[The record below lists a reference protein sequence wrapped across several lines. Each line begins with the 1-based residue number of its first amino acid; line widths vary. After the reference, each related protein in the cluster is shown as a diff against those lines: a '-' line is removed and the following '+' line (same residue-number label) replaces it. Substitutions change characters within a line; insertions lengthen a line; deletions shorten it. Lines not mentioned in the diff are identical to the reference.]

1 MRCRKRSC
9 LLSFVVCLLMV
20 GSHRQAKCADQPII
34 EFVVGHRTSAEG
46 GSWDP
51 AESVLKRPFGI
62 DFDPAGNMYVVELE
76 GGRVFKMNTAGQL
89 TRIAGDGSQ
98 SYKGDGGV
106 AGDATFN
113 GMHNCAVSPAGDLFI
128 SDSWNHCIR
137 RIDLKT
143 GLVSTVAG
151 NGQKGFSGDGA
162 MAADAA
168 FDFLMCV
175 TLNSDNSI
183 LLITDLSN
191 RRIRALDLKSGKI
204 SCVCGNGKKGV
215 PVDGAV
221 ATDSPLVDPRAAAAD
236 SHGNVY
242 VLERGGHALRVV
254 RPDGTVHTVAGTG
267 ERGFAD
273 GPALSS
279 RFNSPKHICVDH
291 SDHVLIADDQNGAV
305 RRYDPKT
312 QTVSTLLGRGHGDA
326 DIKLTNPHGVCFHDG
341 WLYVVDSSNNRVLR
355 IKSGDSGG

>member
-9 LLSFVVCLLMV
+9 VLGFVVCFLV
-20 GSHRQAKCADQPII
+20 ANSHCSAIRADQPVV
-34 EFVVGHRTSAEG
+34 EFVIGNRTLAEG

-62 DFDPAGNMYVVELE
+62 DFDPTGNMYVVELE

-113 GMHNCAVSPAGDLFI
+113 GMHNCAVSPTGDLFI
-128 SDSWNHCIR
+128 SDSLNHCIR

-143 GLVSTVAG
+143 GLISTIAG

-162 MAADAA
+162 SAADAT
-168 FDFLMCV
+168 FDFLMCI
-175 TLNSDNSI
+175 TLNPDHSV
-183 LLITDLSN
+183 LHITYLSN
-191 RRIRALDLKSGKI
+191 RRIRAMDLKTGRI
-204 SCVCGNGKKGV
+204 DCICGNGEKGV
-215 PVDGAV
+215 PVDGAS
-221 ATDSPLVDPRAAAAD
+221 ATDSPLIDPRAAAAD
-236 SHGNVY
+236 SQGNVY

-267 ERGFAD
+267 KKGFAD

-279 RFNSPKHICVDH
+279 SFNSPKHLCVDQH
-291 SDHVLIADDQNGAV
+291 DNVLIADDQNVAV
-305 RRYDPKT
+305 RKYDP
-312 QTVSTLLGRGHGDA
+312 QTKMVSTVLGRGHGDPV
-326 DIKLTNPHGVCFHDG
+326 IKLSNPHGVCWHGG
-341 WLYVVDSSNNRVLR
+341 WLYVVDSSNNRILR
-355 IKSGDSGG
+355 IQEPGLSD